1 MSAFDRSP
9 RLHLAGNEAVRENPL
24 EPMIYVILGILFVV
38 LLAALIGVRGRRVK

>member
-1 MSAFDRSP
+1 M
-9 RLHLAGNEAVRENPL
+9 GENPL